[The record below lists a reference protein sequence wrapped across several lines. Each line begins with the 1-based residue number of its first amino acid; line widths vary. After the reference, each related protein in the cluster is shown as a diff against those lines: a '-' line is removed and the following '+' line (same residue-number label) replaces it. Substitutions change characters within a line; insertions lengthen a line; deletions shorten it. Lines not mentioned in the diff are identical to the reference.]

1 MTISLWRYSHLLLAL
16 ISSVF
21 IIIASFT
28 GAIIAFEPIS
38 EKLNPYK
45 IKGVEQVY
53 LKETVAALKQNYD
66 EVIDLKTDYNEFV
79 SATVITKDGIF
90 LSGYIHPL
98 TGAYLG
104 PEIQKT
110 SLFKF
115 ATNLHRSLFLKKT
128 GRIIIGVTSFLL
140 LIISITGILL
150 IIRRQGSFKNVFS
163 KIVYENFFQ
172 YFHVFIGRF
181 SFIPILIITLTGVFL
196 SLFRFDLFPP
206 DKELVQLVEF
216 ETSDKIKLEEF
227 VIFNNTKLLDVT
239 SLTFPFSESVEDNF
253 TLLLKDRKLLIN
265 QFSGEILEDKE
276 IALSQL
282 FKTLSINLH
291 TGKGSIIWS
300 LILAI
305 ASINILFF
313 IYSGFSMTL
322 KRKANKLKNKYKAD
336 NSKYVILVGSENGNT
351 LAYANTVYNFLIVKG
366 ETVYITELNNY
377 SVFRNCEHII
387 IFTSTYGKGEA
398 PMNGNN
404 FIKLLKSV
412 KQSQEINYSVVGF
425 GSVNYPDF
433 CKFAIDITKTIKQ
446 LNLKP
451 FIQPLYINNKSNTVF
466 IEWCR
471 LWSDKAR
478 VAFSVSEYDILENHR
493 NI

>member
-1 MTISLWRYSHLLLAL
+1 MTISIWRYSHLLLAL
-16 ISSVF
+16 VSSVF
-21 IIIASFT
+21 IIIASVT

-38 EKLNPYK
+38 ETLNPYK
-45 IKGVEQVY
+45 IEGVEQVY
-53 LKETVAALKQNYD
+53 LKQTVAALKQNYD
-66 EVIDLKTDYNEFV
+66 EVIELKTDYNQFV
-79 SATVITKDGIF
+79 SAQVITKGGDF

-104 PEIQKT
+104 PEIQKKP
-110 SLFKF
+110 LFKF

-140 LIISITGILL
+140 LLISITGFLL
-150 IIRRQGSFKNVFS
+150 IIRRQGSLKNVFS

-172 YFHVFIGRF
+172 YFHVIVGRF
-181 SFIPILIITLTGVFL
+181 SFVPILIITLTGVFL
-196 SLFRFDLFPP
+196 SLFRFDIFPIE
-206 DKELVQLVEF
+206 KELVELVEF
-216 ETSDKIKLEEF
+216 KNSEKIKLEEF
-227 VIFNNTKLLDVT
+227 VIFKHTKLLDVT
-239 SLTFPFSESVEDNF
+239 LLTFPFSESIEDNF
-253 TLLLKDRKLLIN
+253 TLLLKDRRLLIN
-265 QFSGEILEDKE
+265 QFSGDILKEKE
-276 IALSQL
+276 IGLSQL

-322 KRKANKLKNKYKAD
+322 KRRTNKLQNKYKAN

-351 LAYANTVYNFLIVKG
+351 MTYANTVYNFLITKG

-377 SVFRNCEHII
+377 SVFRKCEHII
-387 IFTSTYGKGEA
+387 ILTSTYGKGEA
-398 PMNGNN
+398 PINGNN

-412 KQSQEINYSVVGF
+412 NQSQEINYSVVGF
-425 GSVNYPDF
+425 GSAKYPDF

-446 LNLKP
+446 LNMKP
-451 FIQPLYINNKSNTVF
+451 FIQPFYINNKSNIVF

-471 LWSDKAR
+471 LWSDKAK
-478 VAFSVSEYDILENHR
+478 FSNNVSEFDFSRIH
-493 NI
+493 